1 MRRLHCDARPG
12 VAPRNSLRD
21 LRSLRSAKR
30 GESVYEAR
38 CARRPQACAS
48 RRPRNRPCR
57 VPPVA
62 QHRTGAAPMRGAA
75 LGVPREAAVVGCGVR
90 ARIAATSSAARAGG
104 ECGRARVPAHS
115 CSPHEPAGPAGPAVD
130 VWRTSARPAR
140 TREAAP
146 RAAARRR
153 DRSRPGRA
161 SSAVHP
167 GLRAGAPQAE
177 RPDHTARGRGAAR
190 TGHCGPLESGRQES
204 APGRKHTLASADAS
218 LPQGA
223 FQPARRL
230 NAPPPPWPPAPP
242 PRCRPWRH

>member
-21 LRSLRSAKR
+21 LRSLRSTQR
-30 GESVYEAR
+30 GESVLDAR

-57 VPPVA
+57 VPPAA
-62 QHRTGAAPMRGAA
+62 QHRTGAAPMCGAA
-75 LGVPREAAVVGCGVR
+75 LGALGEAAVVGCEVR

-115 CSPHEPAGPAGPAVD
+115 CSPDEPAGPAGPAVD

-153 DRSRPGRA
+153 DRSRPARA

-177 RPDHTARGRGAAR
+177 RPGHTARGRGAAR
-190 TGHCGPLESGRQES
+190 VALRGSPHSGRSRSPTGRVQLLESTSMRQ
-204 APGRKHTLASADAS
+204 ASS
-218 LPQGA
+218 
-223 FQPARRL
+223 PAKSRS
-230 NAPPPPWPPAPP
+230 
-242 PRCRPWRH
+242 H